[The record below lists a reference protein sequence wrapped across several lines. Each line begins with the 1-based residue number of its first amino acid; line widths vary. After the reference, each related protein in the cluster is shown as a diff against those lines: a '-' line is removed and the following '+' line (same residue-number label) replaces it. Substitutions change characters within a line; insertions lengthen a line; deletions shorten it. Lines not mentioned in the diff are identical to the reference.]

1 VKTNAV
7 QKNVVTSEFLGTFLL
22 VFVGCGAIIVNDL
35 YGGALGHIGVN
46 AVFGL
51 VVMAIIYALGNVS
64 GAHINPAVTIGFY
77 FAGRISASEI
87 PPYVMAQLGGA
98 VLAGLVLLVL
108 FPEHINFGATMPA
121 IDLPR
126 AFLMEVLI
134 SFSLMFIILNVST
147 GHQEKGIMAGAA
159 VGGMVALLALF
170 AGPVT
175 GASMNPARS
184 IGPAIAAM
192 NFEHLWIYIVA
203 PVLGMWMVSPFC
215 RLIQGSDCC
224 PAEKL
229 EGAASS

>member
-1 VKTNAV
+1 MK
-7 QKNVVTSEFLGTFLL
+7 KDIVTSEFLGTFLL
-22 VFVGCGAIIVNDL
+22 VFVGCGAIVVNDL
-35 YGGALGHIGVN
+35 YGGVLGHIGVN

-51 VVMAIIYALGNVS
+51 VVMAVIYALGNVS

-77 FAGRISASEI
+77 FAGRISAREI
-87 PPYVMAQLGGA
+87 PAYLVAQFAGA
-98 VLAGLVLLVL
+98 AVAGLVLLTL
-108 FPEHINFGATMPA
+108 FPEHTTFGATMPA

-184 IGPAIAAM
+184 IGPALAAL
-192 NFEHLWIYIVA
+192 NFEHLWLYVFA
-203 PVLGMWMVSPFC
+203 PVIGMCMVSPFC
-215 RLIQGSDCC
+215 RLIQGSECC

-229 EGAASS
+229 EGATSA

>member
-1 VKTNAV
+1 MKTNIV
-7 QKNVVTSEFLGTFLL
+7 ISEFLGTFLL
-22 VFVGCGAIIVNDL
+22 VFVGCGAIVVNDL
-35 YGGALGHIGVN
+35 YAGALGHIGVN

-77 FAGRISASEI
+77 FAGRISAREI
-87 PPYVMAQLGGA
+87 PAYVVAQVGGA
-98 VLAGLVLLVL
+98 AVAGVVLLIL
-108 FPEHINFGATMPA
+108 FPEHGNYGATMPA
-121 IDLPR
+121 TDVPR

-159 VGGMVALLALF
+159 VGGMVTLLALF

-184 IGPAIAAM
+184 IGPALAAM
-192 NFEHLWIYIVA
+192 NFEYLWIYIIA
-203 PVLGMWMVSPFC
+203 PVVGMWMVSPFC
-215 RLIQGSDCC
+215 RLTQGEDCC
-224 PAEKL
+224 PPDKL
-229 EGAASS
+229 QGAMSN

>member
-1 VKTNAV
+1 MKTDI
-7 QKNVVTSEFLGTFLL
+7 VTSEFLGTFLL
-22 VFVGCGAIIVNDL
+22 VFVGCGAIVVNDL
-35 YGGALGHIGVN
+35 YGGALGHVGVN

-77 FAGRISASEI
+77 FAGRIGATEI
-87 PPYVMAQLGGA
+87 PAYLVAQFAGA
-98 VLAGLVLLVL
+98 AVAGVVLLVL
-108 FPEHINFGATMPA
+108 FPEHSNYGATMPA
-121 IDLPR
+121 IDVPR

-159 VGGMVALLALF
+159 VGGMVTLLALF

-184 IGPAIAAM
+184 FGPALAAM
-192 NFEHLWIYIVA
+192 NFEHLWIYILA
-203 PVLGMWMVSPFC
+203 PMVGMWMVSPFC
-215 RLIQGSDCC
+215 RLIQGTDCC
-224 PAEKL
+224 PTDRL
-229 EGAASS
+229 EGATST

>member
-1 VKTNAV
+1 MKAAAMKTNI
-7 QKNVVTSEFLGTFLL
+7 VTAEFLGTFLL
-22 VFVGCGAIIVNDL
+22 VFVGCGAIVVNDL
-35 YGGALGHIGVN
+35 YAGALGHIGVN

-77 FAGRISASEI
+77 FAGRISAREI
-87 PPYVMAQLGGA
+87 PAYVVAQVGGA
-98 VLAGLVLLVL
+98 AAAGVVLLIL
-108 FPEHINFGATMPA
+108 FPEHGNYGATMPA
-121 IDLPR
+121 TDVPR

-184 IGPAIAAM
+184 IGPALAAM
-192 NFEHLWIYIVA
+192 NFEYLWIYIIA
-203 PVLGMWMVSPFC
+203 PVVGMWMVSPFC
-215 RLIQGSDCC
+215 RLTQGADCC
-224 PAEKL
+224 PPDKL
-229 EGAASS
+229 QGAMSN